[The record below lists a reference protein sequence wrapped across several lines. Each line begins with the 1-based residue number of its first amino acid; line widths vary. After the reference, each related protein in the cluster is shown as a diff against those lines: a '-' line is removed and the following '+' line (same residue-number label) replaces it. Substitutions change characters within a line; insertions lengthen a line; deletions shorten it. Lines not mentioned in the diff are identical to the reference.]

1 MSVLT
6 SRAAGRWPVRNQ
18 ASVAARTEA
27 ELPKETRTLFQGK
40 QTCGSGTACLCL
52 ISAHQAP
59 PLAPVR
65 LPINSTGILFS
76 LVLLHAC
83 SVPPSYCTT
92 PTLPCA
98 MPSASSS
105 SSPLGDDPI
114 IIEVSDTDDDGG
126 GGVALSTKVA
136 ERIASSLTQEELDA
150 ICSKYGVPE
159 QYSAVLPAGHQRACS
174 PLPPGAICVNEHA
187 LEAGMRV
194 PLHAFFCE
202 VLAHFGVAPIQIAPN
217 GWRAMAGFI
226 VLSHKAGVA
235 PSLPVF
241 WHFFSLCGFRFKGWY
256 YFRGK
261 DVAGALFKGMPPS
274 FAGWKEAFFFL
285 KSPTPWPC
293 RVKWGHELSKGSTVE
308 PVLTKGEERVAKK
321 LLDVHGEAVDIK
333 TYLSESNLAAAMIT
347 GSSAKL
353 PPPPPTTTMT
363 PPPTTTMTPPPTT
376 MMTPPPTRTT
386 RSASAKGITRAHP
399 DSQ

>member
-1 MSVLT
+1 
-6 SRAAGRWPVRNQ
+6 
-18 ASVAARTEA
+18 
-27 ELPKETRTLFQGK
+27 
-40 QTCGSGTACLCL
+40 
-52 ISAHQAP
+52 
-59 PLAPVR
+59 
-65 LPINSTGILFS
+65 
-76 LVLLHAC
+76 
-83 SVPPSYCTT
+83 
-92 PTLPCA
+92 

-241 WHFFSLCGFRFKGWY
+241 RHFFSLCGFRFKGWY

-347 GSSAKL
+347 GMDPSATQAQGQASGVTVKPEPGSDTSSLGKKMKVTDDAAKPGPSRPQPSTPL
-353 PPPPPTTTMT
+353 DHDHGLFPGVPPSPPGMSTQKD
-363 PPPTTTMTPPPTT
+363 
-376 MMTPPPTRTT
+376 
-386 RSASAKGITRAHP
+386 ASFNRFSSKAAVAATAV
-399 DSQ
+399 DSY